1 MCKTT
6 IYVQKYHTCVIKV
19 LLDAWYGVLHM
30 CTSNVY
36 DIPKL
41 KHALTLPKLEHAI
54 CVKELLCWK
63 RDATGHYLDSTLES
77 SSNAV
82 VKQQ

>member
-30 CTSNVY
+30 CTSKVY
-36 DIPKL
+36 DVPKL
-41 KHALTLPKLEHAI
+41 KHALTLPRVEHAI
-54 CVKELLCWK
+54 CVKDLLCIYRRRK
-63 RDATGHYLDSTLES
+63 RSYIPELKHVAALTKH
-77 SSNAV
+77 
-82 VKQQ
+82 